1 MINFKQIISDKLRSS
16 NFGRDL
22 LFQYKKIAGNVPN
35 PDLEFPEL
43 ISLEIASSCNLSC
56 VHCPPH
62 LKEFKD
68 EVRKFGMMNIDL
80 FRKLMDEIDQHGN
93 RAIALHKDG
102 EPLLHPKIVEV
113 LQRVKK
119 NNEHTVYITT
129 NAHPLKPKISE
140 AIFENKIDV
149 LNFSIG
155 AATEKF
161 YDKVRGCNFN
171 KVIDNIKYFLELREK
186 SIWKPKVLV
195 QIINLPQFSEMESEL
210 KAFKKYWSD
219 FDVELQVWE
228 QLTWGVFNKDNTKNI
243 KRYPCYSLWESTF
256 INSDG
261 KASACCMDWQ
271 QKLLTGDANKNSI
284 KEIWQG
290 HQQKKLRKMHI
301 QKIEDQLPT
310 CPTCNYWSW
319 QPQLKEYPVSRSE
332 NFFQ

>member
-1 MINFKQIISDKLRSS
+1 M
-16 NFGRDL
+16 
-22 LFQYKKIAGNVPN
+22 
-35 PDLEFPEL
+35 EFPEL

-62 LKEFKD
+62 LKEFKN
-68 EVRKFGMMNIDL
+68 EVRKFGVMDIDL
-80 FRKLMDEIDQHGN
+80 LSKLMDEIDQYGN
-93 RAIALHKDG
+93 RSIALHKDG
-102 EPLLHPKIVEV
+102 EPLLHPKVIDI

-140 AIFENKIDV
+140 AVLENKIDV

-155 AATEKF
+155 AATEEF
-161 YDKVRGCNFN
+161 YQKVRGNNFTR
-171 KVIDNIKYFLELREK
+171 VIDNINYFLELREK
-186 SIWKPKVLV
+186 SVWKPKVLV

-228 QLTWGVFNKDNTKNI
+228 QLTWGVFKDNTKSI

-271 QKLLTGDANKNSI
+271 QKLLTGDANKDQI
-284 KEIWQG
+284 KNIWQG
-290 HQQKKLRKMHI
+290 SLQRNLRKIHVEG
-301 QKIEDQLPT
+301 KEKELPV
-310 CPTCNYWSW
+310 CPTCNYWNW
-319 QPQLKEYPVSRSE
+319 QPRLTDYPISHS
-332 NFFQ
+332 